1 MAGGFRF
8 GIECS
13 DDIVVMVVS
22 VDVAVVVVV
31 VVSAS
36 VVVAVVDIA
45 LGTVDN
51 LQDDSRQ
58 GKEQSKTDF
67 VKILVE

>member
-1 MAGGFRF
+1 MAGGFGF
-8 GIECS
+8 GIES
-13 DDIVVMVVS
+13 SVVMVVS
-22 VDVAVVVVV
+22 VDVAAVVVV

-36 VVVAVVDIA
+36 VVAAVVIA

-58 GKEQSKTDF
+58 SKSQSKTNF
-67 VKILVE
+67 LKILVE